1 MGAQE
6 VILDMDPGV
15 DDALAIILAMR
26 SPELNVLGLTTVS
39 GNVPVEL
46 GTQNALKL
54 LELVGRPDVPVFEGA
69 SRPIEGEPAY
79 AYHVHGESGL
89 GDAELPPP
97 RVASQGDAVTYLLDT
112 IAERGEQLT
121 IIATGPLTNLAH
133 VEERQP
139 GILKKVKEI
148 VVMGGAVHEAGNMT
162 PTSEFNFHVDPLAAR
177 SVVTS
182 GARIRLVPLDAT
194 RRVLLSGETLSSQV
208 ARHLGEVSTFCEAA
222 CRPAISRG
230 GRQQGP
236 PGIHLHDPLAVGV
249 VIDPDICARVERL
262 SIDIEP
268 RGELTAGQV
277 VVDIRTHAGSS
288 PASGSEV
295 ICVIRPDSRR
305 FMELFLSRVF
315 G

>member
-1 MGAQE
+1 MAAQE

-97 RVASQGDAVTYLLDT
+97 SVASRGDAVTYLLDS

-121 IIATGPLTNLAH
+121 VIATGPLTNLAY

-148 VVMGGAVHEAGNMT
+148 VVMGGAVREAGNTT

-177 SVVTS
+177 SVVIS

-194 RRVLLSGETLSSQV
+194 RRVLLSGETLSSQAARHPSEV
-208 ARHLGEVSTFCEAA
+208 ARFCEEA
-222 CRPAISRG
+222 CRPALSRG
-230 GRQQGP
+230 DTQQGP

-249 VIDPDICARVERL
+249 VIDPDICAREERL

-277 VVDIRTHAGSS
+277 VVDFRTHAGSS
-288 PASGSEV
+288 PVSSSEV